1 MSALP
6 YRVTVVDDHALFAES
21 LVIALRGLSVDAR
34 CVVPEGPTTTFPQLG
49 RAIVDSRPHLVLLDL
64 DLGVVGDTM
73 RLLATLSSGNL
84 AVIVV
89 TGSADRVRRGEALAK
104 GARAVI
110 SKSAPFSHIVDAVE
124 RTRNGLLVMSR
135 DERDALLGDYRA
147 ATESRRE
154 LHTKFSL
161 MTRREAEVLGQ
172 LMVGKQ
178 VTEIARARFVSES
191 TVRTQVK
198 SILAKLQVSSQLT
211 AVGLA
216 HELGWRPPCED
227 KGTTFEPVR
236 ESPRRGVREPAR
248 VRGRL
253 PVTAG

>member
-1 MSALP
+1 MSTLP
-6 YRVTVVDDHALFAES
+6 FRVTVVDDHALFAEA
-21 LVIALRGLSVDAR
+21 LVIALRGQSVDAR
-34 CVVPEGPTTTFPQLG
+34 SVVPEAATTTFPQLG

-73 RLLATLSSGNL
+73 RLLATLASGNL

-110 SKSAPFSHIVDAVE
+110 SKSAPLSQILDAVE
-124 RTRNGLLVMSR
+124 RTRNGLPVMSR
-135 DERDALLGDYRA
+135 LEREELLTDYRE

-172 LMVGKQ
+172 LMAGKQ

-191 TVRTQVK
+191 TIRTQVK
-198 SILAKLQVSSQLT
+198 SILSKLQVSSQLT

-216 HELGWRPPCED
+216 HRIDWTPPITEERARLTRPPEA
-227 KGTTFEPVR
+227 
-236 ESPRRGVREPAR
+236 PAR
-248 VRGRL
+248 RVTDGRGRQR
-253 PVTAG
+253 PPRVAVG